1 MVEAHRL
8 VVLTPLEMG
17 LMQTGDPGWPLSD
30 DVERWFRDA
39 RGQSREALGR
49 LLETCRDYLLLVA
62 NDEMAGDLRAKAG
75 ASDLVQDTFLEAQ
88 RNFPQFGGRSLRELK
103 IWLRRILLN
112 NLADLNRRY
121 RETARRCLGQEVSL
135 DADDSAD
142 NAGAQVAA
150 DDTLTPSGQAIRH
163 EQAAAL
169 EQALARLPELYRQ
182 VIVWRHLENRSFA
195 EIGALLGR
203 TPDAARM
210 LWARAVKELQ
220 KIWEGRS

>member
-1 MVEAHRL
+1 MT
-8 VVLTPLEMG
+8 TPEMG
-17 LMQTGDPGWPLSD
+17 TMHTGDPDRPLSN

-62 NDEMAGDLRAKAG
+62 NHELASDLRAKAG

-88 RNFPQFGGRSLRELK
+88 RDFPQFTGRSLPELRL
-103 IWLRRILLN
+103 WLRRILLN

-121 RETARRCLGQEVSL
+121 RDTELRRLAQEVSL
-135 DADDSAD
+135 GADDSTAD
-142 NAGAQVAA
+142 AAAQVA
-150 DDTLTPSGQAIRH
+150 DDTPSPSGEAIRH

-169 EQALARLPELYRQ
+169 ERALARLPEHYRQ
-182 VIVWRHLENRSFA
+182 VIALRHLENRSFA
-195 EIGALLGR
+195 EIGELLGR

-220 KIWEGRS
+220 LTWEGRS